1 MELINYLKKQKHKV
15 TFYDP
20 FVKKLKDFRSVDF
33 SKKEAIYDSLVLSV
47 PHSYF
52 LKEFK
57 KKFFPLLKPEGTF
70 FDIKGKFRHEFFEN
84 YWSL

>member
-1 MELINYLKKQKHKV
+1 MIL
-15 TFYDP
+15 

-52 LKEFK
+52 
-57 KKFFPLLKPEGTF
+57 
-70 FDIKGKFRHEFFEN
+70 
-84 YWSL
+84 